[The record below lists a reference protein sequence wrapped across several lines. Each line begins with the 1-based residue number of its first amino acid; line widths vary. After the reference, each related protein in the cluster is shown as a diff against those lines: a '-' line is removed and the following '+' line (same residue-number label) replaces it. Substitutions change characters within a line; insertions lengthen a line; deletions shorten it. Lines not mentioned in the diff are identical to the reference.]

1 MSVQE
6 EWFLDVMENLSSSL
20 DQLLLPGSCCVLPS
34 SCGRLPVH
42 GGQVGGSTTR
52 GLGPLSGKDLV
63 KVSRKGK
70 GKVMEVDKPEVES
83 EEESE
88 LGEEEGEGEDEGE
101 WDA

>member
-34 SCGRLPVH
+34 SCGRSPVC

-70 GKVMEVDKPEVES
+70 GKVKDIEEPEVGS

-88 LGEEEGEGEDEGE
+88 PGEGEDEEEG
-101 WDA
+101 DV